1 MSKEPTALE
10 ALEKVCNKGCDFCD
24 LYNYEHNKNCKE
36 EMGGCANC
44 IFCGKEHNIIE
55 SELKNYEQI
64 KKCHLV
70 AIPRMSNKTSIVDEL
85 LSLQEAIRVMTTIL
99 HYSYTNRFIV
109 KQAFDEGWINEEQYQ
124 LMIETFGYYNCTGKE
139 EPNESKRNIDHSN

>member
-1 MSKEPTALE
+1 MSKELTPLE
-10 ALEKVCNKGCDFCD
+10 ALAKLKQNDID
-24 LYNYEHNKNCKE
+24 DTRLLNYQLYD
-36 EMGGCANC
+36 
-44 IFCGKEHNIIE
+44 IIE
-55 SELKNYEQI
+55 PALESYEQI

-139 EPNESKRNIDHSN
+139 EPNES

>member
-1 MSKEPTALE
+1 MSKELE
-10 ALEKVCNKGCDFCD
+10 ALKNIKQDYCKYRMCPQSVDACKMCDI
-24 LYNYEHNKNCKE
+24 
-36 EMGGCANC
+36 G
-44 IFCGKEHNIIE
+44 IIE
-55 SELKNYEQI
+55 TALKNYEQI

-70 AIPRMSNKTSIVDEL
+70 AIPRMSNKTSVVDEL

-109 KQAFDEGWINEEQYQ
+109 KQAFDEGWINEAQYQ

-139 EPNESKRNIDHSN
+139 EPK